1 MNKRR
6 RDILAAL
13 TPAVEFAMRGE
24 AAGERS
30 RRGPD
35 VPGLALHARVSA
47 EAPAEL
53 LIYGPITSGGMWDDG
68 IGAADVA
75 AVLRE
80 AGPGPINV
88 RINSPGG
95 DVFQGVAIHS
105 LLARHPGVVTAYV
118 DGLAASAAS
127 FIMLAGDH
135 IVMARNAMVM
145 IHDGMT
151 GAYGNAATLK
161 RSADLLEKVSENIA
175 DMYAERAG
183 EDAPHWRALMT
194 QNGEDG
200 TWYTGPEAFTSGL
213 VDAVTEPTD
222 DGPEGDLVWD
232 RMRAWADRMPAA
244 VLAALPRLAAEDDTE
259 DEESSTEEE
268 HGNGCTAPNGV
279 CTCNEPWATD
289 DAPTQDAPADDADKD
304 FAHAMSMWAFL
315 NTNGHTARNGVS
327 Q

>member
-6 RDILAAL
+6 REILTAL
-13 TPAVEFAMRGE
+13 APAVIHAME
-24 AAGERS
+24 VAT
-30 RRGPD
+30 GPEDRIVKRD

-53 LIYGPITSGGMWDDG
+53 LIYGPITSGGGYGEG
-68 IGAADVA
+68 ISASDVA
-75 AVLRE
+75 AILRE

-105 LLARHPGVVTAYV
+105 LLARHPGSVTCYV

-161 RSADLLEKVSENIA
+161 RSADLLEQVSENIA
-175 DMYAERAG
+175 DMYADRAG
-183 EDAPHWRALMT
+183 EDAAHWRGLMT
-194 QNGEDG
+194 VNAEDG
-200 TWYTGPEAFTSGL
+200 TWFRGP
-213 VDAVTEPTD
+213 DAVSAGLADEITEAPD
-222 DGPEGDLVWD
+222 EDEDSLVWD
-232 RMRAWADRMPAA
+232 RLRTWEDRLPAA
-244 VLAALPRLAAEDDTE
+244 LAEQVKAHV
-259 DEESSTEEE
+259 EESSTDVDSES
-268 HGNGCTAPNGV
+268 
-279 CTCNEPWATD
+279 EPERVVELPVLDPAIL
-289 DAPTQDAPADDADKD
+289 DAPDAGVSDED
-304 FAHAMSMWAFL
+304 FALSMSMWAFL
-315 NTNGHTARNGVS
+315 NMNGHAARNGVS

>member
-1 MNKRR
+1 MGTRVNKRR
-6 RDILAAL
+6 REILAAL
-13 TPAVEFAMRGE
+13 EPALEFAHRDSPNPALRPVGQ
-24 AAGERS
+24 
-30 RRGPD
+30 

-53 LIYGPITSGGMWDDG
+53 LIYGPITNGGIWGEG
-68 IGAADVA
+68 ISASDVA

-80 AGPGPINV
+80 AGAGPVNV

-105 LLARHPGVVTAYV
+105 LLARHPGTVTTYV

-127 FIMLAGDH
+127 FIMLAGDR
-135 IVMARNAMVM
+135 IVVARNAMVM

-151 GAYGNAATLK
+151 GAYGNSATLK
-161 RSADLLEKVSENIA
+161 RSAELLEKVSENIA

-183 EDAPHWRALMT
+183 EDAPHWRNLMT
-194 QNGEDG
+194 VNGEDG
-200 TWYTGPEAFTSGL
+200 TWYTGTEAFASGL
-213 VDAVTEPTD
+213 VDEVTEPGD

-232 RMRAWADRMPAA
+232 RMRAWTDRMPAA
-244 VLAALPRLAAEDDTE
+244 VLAELPRLAVEDDVEDPDEDEPDADDVVIPEAPDADDTE
-259 DEESSTEEE
+259 SGT
-268 HGNGCTAPNGV
+268 
-279 CTCNEPWATD
+279 
-289 DAPTQDAPADDADKD
+289 DKD

-315 NTNGHTARNGVS
+315 NKSGHTARNGVS

>member
-6 RDILAAL
+6 REILAAL
-13 TPAVEFAMRGE
+13 EPAVAH
-24 AAGERS
+24 ATAVQALAGTLGQKR
-30 RRGPD
+30 D

-53 LIYGPITSGGMWDDG
+53 LIYGPITNGGMFGDG
-68 IGAADVA
+68 ISASDVA
-75 AVLRE
+75 AILRE

-105 LLARHPGVVTAYV
+105 LLARHPGTVTCYV

-127 FIMLAGDH
+127 FIMLAGSR
-135 IVMARNAMVM
+135 VVCARNAMVM

-151 GAYGNAATLK
+151 GAYGNATTLK

-175 DMYAERAG
+175 DMYAEAAG
-183 EDAPHWRALMT
+183 EDAPHWRNLMT
-194 QNGEDG
+194 VNGEDG
-200 TWYTGPEAFTSGL
+200 TWYTGTEAFASGL
-213 VDAVTEPTD
+213 VDAVTEPGD
-222 DGPEGDLVWD
+222 DGPEEALVWD
-232 RMRAWADRMPAA
+232 RMRAWTDRMPAA
-244 VLAALPRLAAEDDTE
+244 VLAELPRLAVEDDADDPDE
-259 DEESSTEEE
+259 DES
-268 HGNGCTAPNGV
+268 APQDDPHRDHP
-279 CTCNEPWATD
+279 EPGEL
-289 DAPTQDAPADDADKD
+289 DAPADVKPLASTDED

-315 NTNGHTARNGVS
+315 NKSGHTARNGVS